1 MNFLITEIRLQ
12 AHINQRKM
20 PVKVWPPNPHPNQR
34 TSRPYKHGGEGRQNS
49 LRLKTL
55 CPPWRRHTSDDSFF
69 CGYRKFFIWGQ
80 RNLEIVREQG
90 YQNIALDT
98 ITRGDYASA

>member
-1 MNFLITEIRLQ
+1 MNLLTTTIRLQ
-12 AHINQRKM
+12 TPINQRQL
-20 PVKVWPPNPHPNQR
+20 PVKVWPLNPHPNQR
-34 TSRPYKHGGEGRQNS
+34 TSRAYKHGGEGRQNS

-80 RNLEIVREQG
+80 RKLEIVREQG
-90 YQNIALDT
+90 YQNIALFT
-98 ITRGDYASA
+98 VTRRGYATT